1 MNPVFW
7 VITILLV
14 LLPAFLRLI
23 IIRFRKKREFVRL
36 IDKLPGPRSLPVVGC
51 ALEFSPD
58 NETTYQMEYYFR
70 KYTEDKDSPGI
81 MRIWLGPKP
90 IVIVYKPETAKIIL
104 ESNELISKP
113 FEYSLLQDWLGTGLL
128 TSTGEK
134 WHKRRKILTP
144 AFHFKILQNFIQV
157 FNRQSNTLVEILD
170 EFVNRGYPFDFYKC
184 IKLYALDII
193 CEAAMGIQMNS
204 QKGKNAKYVEAVKKM
219 CEMGFYR
226 MRSPWLWPEIIWRMS
241 TSGKEFKNNLKIITE
256 FTQGVIFRIF
266 YI

>member
-1 MNPVFW
+1 
-7 VITILLV
+7 
-14 LLPAFLRLI
+14 
-23 IIRFRKKREFVRL
+23 
-36 IDKLPGPRSLPVVGC
+36 
-51 ALEFSPD
+51 
-58 NETTYQMEYYFR
+58 
-70 KYTEDKDSPGI
+70 

-113 FEYSLLQDWLGTGLL
+113 FEYSVSASRLAGHCVQPTVKCIQKHLI
-128 TSTGEK
+128 
-134 WHKRRKILTP
+134 IL
-144 AFHFKILQNFIQV
+144 NDNIQ
-157 FNRQSNTLVEILD
+157 TLVEILD

-219 CEMGFYR
+219 CEIGFYR
-226 MRSPWLWPEIIWRMS
+226 MRSPWLWPEIIWRIS

>member
-1 MNPVFW
+1 MNPAFW
-7 VITILLV
+7 VITILLF
-14 LLPAFLRLI
+14 LLPAFVRLI
-23 IIRFRKKREFVRL
+23 IIRFRRKREFVRL

-58 NETTYQMEYYFR
+58 NER
-70 KYTEDKDSPGI
+70 I

-170 EFVNRGYPFDFYKC
+170 EFVSRGYPFDFYKC

-219 CEMGFYR
+219 CEIGFYR
-226 MRSPWLWPEIIWRMS
+226 
-241 TSGKEFKNNLKIITE
+241 
-256 FTQGVIFRIF
+256 
-266 YI
+266 